1 VTIMAKKPEAIN
13 TEEKSLA
20 TVTSTGLP
28 VAFDMGNDAGAGM
41 EGADKDSFA
50 IPFLSVLQKIS
61 PQCDEAD
68 AKFIDGAKGGML
80 FNTVTQQLYDGK
92 EGLLFIPCAFQRR
105 FLRWG
110 PRGTEAG
117 GFKGEFLPEVA
128 AEMRQR
134 GEVVEHEGR
143 LYFPLDDGSVNPKKC
158 DSLADVRNH
167 FGIVYDPETG
177 EAVQVLM
184 SLGSTQIKKS
194 KQLMA
199 MLSAIKVKSGASMVT
214 PPTWATM
221 VRLQTV
227 VESNDKG
234 SWYGLKITPE
244 GFVPSQD
251 IYDLGKAFH
260 ELIAAGSATVDYAAA
275 DAASGA
281 SDGDDKD
288 GF

>member
-1 VTIMAKKPEAIN
+1 MAKQKETAVN
-13 TEEKSLA
+13 EEKSLA
-20 TVTSTGLP
+20 TVSSAGLP

-50 IPFLSVLQKIS
+50 IPFLTVLQKIS
-61 PQCDEAD
+61 PQVDEAD
-68 AKFIDGAKGGML
+68 AKYIEGAKGGMML
-80 FNTVTQQLYDGK
+80 NTVTQALYDGK
-92 EGLLFIPCAFQRR
+92 DGLLFIPCAFQRR

-110 PRGTEAG
+110 PRGTESG

-128 AEMRQR
+128 AAMRQS
-134 GEVVEHEGR
+134 GEVVDFEGR
-143 LYFPLDDGSVNPKKC
+143 LYFPLEDGSVNPKKC

-167 FGIVYDPETG
+167 FGLIYNPETG
-177 EAVQVLM
+177 EITQVLM

-199 MLSAIKVKSGASMVT
+199 MLSAIKVKSGAGLVT
-214 PPTWATM
+214 PPTWASM

-234 SWYGLKITPE
+234 SWYGLKVTPE
-244 GFVPSQD
+244 GFVPNQEV
-251 IYDLGKAFH
+251 YDAGKAFH
-260 ELIAAGSATVDYAAA
+260 DLIAAGSATVDYAAA
-275 DAASGA
+275 EQAAGS
-281 SDGDDKD
+281 SDEGGD